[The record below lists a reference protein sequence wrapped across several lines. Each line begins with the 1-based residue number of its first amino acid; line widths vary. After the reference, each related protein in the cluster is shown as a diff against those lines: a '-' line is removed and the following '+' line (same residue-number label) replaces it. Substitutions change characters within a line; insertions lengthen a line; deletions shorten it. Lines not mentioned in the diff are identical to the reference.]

1 MPTRAQLK
9 KLYNLLFP
17 GYRIRIV
24 RRRSV
29 RRPRGKVATAKYEKH
44 KEAARALVHHKLEEF
59 NRHYNFTYHRV
70 AIRDQHSR
78 WGSCSKKGNLN
89 FNYRLVLLSER
100 LVDAV
105 IVHELCH
112 LKEFNHGPRF
122 WALMAETIPDYVK
135 RKNELNKVSLKTLGS
150 SEGKESFK

>member
-9 KLYNLLFP
+9 RLYHTLFP
-17 GYRIRIV
+17 GSRFRIV

-29 RRPRGKVATAKYEKH
+29 RRPRGKVATATYERH
-44 KEAARALVHHKLEEF
+44 KEAARALVHRKLNEF
-59 NRHYNFTYHRV
+59 NRHYGFTYHRV

-89 FNYRLVLLSER
+89 FNYRLALLPER
-100 LVDAV
+100 LVDAI

-122 WALMAETIPDYVK
+122 WALMAETIPDHKV
-135 RKNELNKVSLKTLGS
+135 RKAELNKVSLRSLGKVAS
-150 SEGKESFK
+150 V

>member
-1 MPTRAQLK
+1 MSTRAELK
-9 KLYNLLFP
+9 KIYNALFP
-17 GYRIRIV
+17 GMRIRIV

-44 KEAARALVHHKLEEF
+44 KEAARTLVHSKLAEW
-59 NRHYNFTYHRV
+59 NAHYGFTYQRV

-89 FNYRLVLLSER
+89 FNYRLALLPER

-112 LKEFNHGPRF
+112 LKEFNHSKRF
-122 WALMAETIPDYVK
+122 WDLMAETIPDHK
-135 RKNELNKVSLKTLGS
+135 TRKAELAKVSLKNLL
-150 SEGKESFK
+150 